1 MSAPT
6 RHEILLR
13 DAGPSDLPAIQ
24 AIYAGHV
31 LTGTASFEEEAPT
44 VADMGERLAAV
55 QGAGLPWLVAAAEGS
70 IAGYAYAS
78 RFHSRSA
85 YRFTVEDSIYLAP
98 EFQRRG
104 IGRALLAELIVRCTA
119 LGLHQMMARI
129 GDSANLASIRLH
141 EAAGFTPA
149 GTLEQV
155 GFKFGRWLDVVH
167 MQRRLNS

>member
-1 MSAPT
+1 MTAL
-6 RHEILLR
+6 RLR
-13 DAGPSDLPAIQ
+13 DAAAADLPAIQ

-31 LTGTASFEEEAPT
+31 LTGTASFEEEAPS
-44 VADMGERLAAV
+44 VAEMAERLAAV
-55 QGAGLPWLVAAAEGS
+55 QAAGLPWLVAEAEGR

-78 RFHSRSA
+78 RFHTRSA
-85 YRFTVEDSIYLAP
+85 YRFTVEDSIYLDPA
-98 EFQRRG
+98 FQRRG
-104 IGRALLAELIVRCTA
+104 IGAALLAELIARCTA
-119 LGLHQMMARI
+119 QGLHQMMARI

-167 MQRRLNS
+167 MQRPLTRDG